1 MIHTSTYFFARIG
14 FFHAKSG
21 TFPFIKIPCTGKLL
35 SSYTNSVK
43 KGTFQ
48 TGTTVFRKPI

>member
-21 TFPFIKIPCTGKLL
+21 TFPFIKIPGTGKLL

-43 KGTFQ
+43 KSTFQ
-48 TGTTVFRKPI
+48 A